1 MSKRLIMILTLAFVV
16 GIAFAAYAEV
26 QNVKVSGDILLQ
38 GLTRTNLILRSNNQ
52 APGSATT
59 GTPFNEYD
67 HRITGLLSHIRVRID
82 ADLTDDVSA
91 VVRLINERLWGDEY
105 RTDASGTAIGK
116 AHTTDV
122 QLDLAYVT
130 LKDVLKVIAQTDIPL
145 TLTLGRQ
152 ELHFGNDFIIGE
164 VNTNLVTSGHGAA
177 PTVYGQ
183 YLPRSLD
190 DLSLRKSFDAI
201 RGTFNFDPLVLDLVY
216 AKISENRIDINDDVD
231 LFGMNANYALDKN
244 TTIEGYFWERRRA
257 KAGVGAVGPETQE
270 SHTDTTRT
278 IGARAQYSG
287 VKNLIVGLEGAY
299 QFGKRVNAN
308 ATLYPDDV
316 LNDGGYRRRKAY
328 AIQLTSQYN
337 LSELITTMEP
347 MAGFNY
353 TLLSGDPYRS
363 RNKIFRGWDPMYEN
377 QTGGTLFN
385 KILGY
390 SNAQLFNGKFSIK
403 PMEDLKLVVDYYYL
417 RLMKAYRDD
426 GPIQPTGVVLTGVV
440 GDPTYH
446 MVPGKKSLGNEI
458 DAALIYDY
466 TEDVQFG
473 LAMGWFIPGGAFH
486 EENDKTASQVIGSM
500 KVTF

>member
-1 MSKRLIMILTLAFVV
+1 MSKRLIMILTLAFVI
-16 GIAFAAYAEV
+16 GMAFAAYAEV

-38 GLTRTNLILRSNNQ
+38 ALTRNDLILRSNNQ
-52 APGSATT
+52 APGGAVV

-67 HRITGLLSHIRVRID
+67 RRITGLLSHIRVRVD

-91 VVRLINERLWGDEY
+91 TVRLINERLWGDEY
-105 RTDASGTAIGK
+105 RTDAAGTAIGK

-122 QLDLAYVT
+122 QVDLAYVT
-130 LKDVLKVIAQTDIPL
+130 LKDVLKIIAQTDIPL

-164 VNTNLVTSGHGAA
+164 VNTNLVMSGHGAA
-177 PTVYGQ
+177 ATSYGQ

-201 RGTFNFDPLVLDLVY
+201 RGTFNLDPFVIDLVY
-216 AKISENRIDINDDVD
+216 SKISENRVDINDDVD
-231 LFGMNANYALDKN
+231 LFGGNINYALDKN
-244 TTIEGYFWERRRA
+244 TTIEGYYWERRRA
-257 KAGVGAVGPETQE
+257 KAGVGAIGPQVQE

-287 VKNLIVGLEGAY
+287 VKNLIVGLESAF
-299 QFGKRVNAN
+299 QFGRRVNNSA
-308 ATLYPDDV
+308 ALYPDEL

-337 LSELITTMEP
+337 LAEMVGNFDP
-347 MAGFNY
+347 MVGFNY

-363 RNKIFRGWDPMYEN
+363 ANKIYRGWDPMYEN
-377 QTGGTLFN
+377 QTQGTLFN

-417 RLMKAYRDD
+417 RLMKAYRDAD
-426 GPIQPTGVVLTGVV
+426 VKPNGVVLTGVV
-440 GDPTYH
+440 GDPTYR

-458 DAALIYDY
+458 DATFTYDY

-473 LAMGWFIPGGAFH
+473 LVMGWFIPGSAFH
-486 EENDKTASQVIGSM
+486 EDNEKTASQVIGSM

>member
-1 MSKRLIMILTLAFVV
+1 MSKRLIMILTLVFVV

-38 GLTRTNLILRSNNQ
+38 ALTRSDLILRSNNQ
-52 APGSATT
+52 APNSAAS
-59 GTPFNEYD
+59 GGPFNEYD

-122 QLDLAYVT
+122 QIDLAYVT
-130 LKDVLKVIAQTDIPL
+130 LKDVLKIIAQTDIPL

-164 VNTNLVTSGHGAA
+164 VNTNLVMSGHGVTAA
-177 PTVYGQ
+177 SYGQ

-216 AKISENRIDINDDVD
+216 AKISENRVDINDDVD
-231 LFGMNANYALDKN
+231 LFGANANYALDKN

-257 KAGVGAVGPETQE
+257 KAGVAADGADGQKA
-270 SHTDTTRT
+270 HTDSAKTL
-278 IGARAQYSG
+278 GARVQYSG
-287 VKNLIVGLEGAY
+287 VKNLIVGLESAF
-299 QFGKRVNAN
+299 QFGSRVNSTA
-308 ATLYPDDV
+308 LYPDEV

-328 AIQLTSQYN
+328 AIQFTSHYN
-337 LSELITTMEP
+337 LSDLIKDFEP
-347 MAGFNY
+347 TAGFNY

-363 RNKIFRGWDPMYEN
+363 RNKIYRGWDPMYEN
-377 QTGGTLFN
+377 QTQGTLFN

-390 SNAQLFNGKFSIK
+390 SNAQLFNGKFSVK

-417 RLMKAYRDD
+417 RLMKAYRND
-426 GPIQPTGVVLTGVV
+426 GPTQPTGVVLTGVV

-458 DAALIYDY
+458 DATFTYDY

-473 LAMGWFIPGGAFH
+473 LVMGWFIPGSAFH